1 MVDITIRAGVPSDGH
16 IIVAMAKE
24 LSIHEGAPM
33 PLFDK
38 EKFERFGFGKQKMFN
53 VLIAELKNRSVCGY
67 VLFCNSFHVGLG
79 TPGFNMLDL
88 YVEKKFRRK
97 GIAKSLMQTMAGLCL
112 EIDGKWITWQCQPN
126 NKDALEYYKS
136 IGGRQYKSVDFEISD
151 YDLRRLASKVK
162 I

>member
-1 MVDITIRAGVPSDGH
+1 MVDIKIRDGPPSDGC
-16 IIVAMAKE
+16 IIAAMAAE
-24 LSIHEGAPM
+24 LSLHEEAPM

-38 EKFERFGFGKQKMFN
+38 EKFEQFGFGKQKMFN
-53 VLIAELKNRSVCGY
+53 VLVAELKNRSVCGY

-97 GIAKSLMQTMAGLCL
+97 GIAKSLMQTMADLCL
-112 EIDGKWITWQCQPN
+112 EIDGGWITWQCHPN

-136 IGGRQYKSVDFEISD
+136 IGGRQYKSVDFEIGGN
-151 YDLRRLASKVK
+151 DLRRLSSKVK
-162 I
+162 V